1 MNSET
6 CQGIKPNKKNCKRS
20 VKTGQTLCWQ
30 HAKGLSGKFRSLTLA
45 HKLTILSI
53 TVAIFFGV
61 QRILSSGHPAVSNT
75 NVQSSGDNSPN
86 VVGNSGKVDIQ
97 TGQSRPQKSKTGT
110 QK

>member
-1 MNSET
+1 MSET
-6 CQGIKPNKKNCKRS
+6 CQGIKPNKATCKRS
-20 VKTGQTLCWQ
+20 VATGQTLCWQ
-30 HAKGLSGKFRSLTLA
+30 HARGLSGKLRSLTLA

-61 QRILSSGHPAVSNT
+61 QRMLSSGPSISNT
-75 NVQSSGDNSPN
+75 RVQSSGDNSPN

-97 TGQSRPQKSKTGT
+97 TGQSQPKKPKTGT